1 MGGRGSKSGGGGAGN
16 GLSFDASKLSGSEKQ
31 KAWAK
36 EIVDSAFRTINNNI
50 KLNTTGI
57 RGQNARSKEMAENY
71 KKIGKEIK
79 GKLNTLTNASQVID
93 IRDAISS
100 SRINFLANSWT
111 NQNMS
116 KKNRK

>member
-36 EIVDSAFRTINNNI
+36 GIVDSAFRTINNI

>member
-1 MGGRGSKSGGGGAGN
+1 MGGRGSKSGGGGSGN

-57 RGQNARSKEMAENY
+57 RGQNAHSKEMAENY

-79 GKLNTLTNASQVID
+79 RKLNTLTSASQVID

-100 SRINFLANSWT
+100 SRINFFVNSWA

>member
-1 MGGRGSKSGGGGAGN
+1 MGGRGSSSGRSGAGG

-79 GKLNTLTNASQVID
+79 GRLNTLTSASQVID